1 MAITKIHPIKS
12 TLKKAIDYIADPAKT
27 DDKLLVS
34 SFGCAVE
41 TADLEFEKTRL
52 LAMQKGNNLAHHLIQ
67 AFEPGEVS
75 YAQAH
80 EIGRQLADEILGG
93 KYEYV
98 IATHINKEHCHNEN
112 NNVEF
117 VGGQAMLL
125 NIYNYF
131 RIEMNSGT
139 ILGYFLQALPI
150 ACIVGIAFFAIRF
163 AFLKKRKLQ
172 IKWKLEILQVIFACY
187 LAGLISLVVLP
198 ANFWLGFYDGIFFG
212 WWSEMGQ
219 VFQLGVVNLVPSVII
234 CLTGELSLGSWGKT
248 MLIGNIA
255 MFVPFGFFLPLIT
268 ELKSRKRIVLAAI
281 IVPICFEVA
290 QLFFGRSFDV
300 DDLICNFIGI
310 IIGAMV
316 AYLILKT
323 NSTDVPKGR

>member
-1 MAITKIHPIKS
+1 M
-12 TLKKAIDYIADPAKT
+12 
-27 DDKLLVS
+27 
-34 SFGCAVE
+34 VE
-41 TADLEFEKTRL
+41 LFTVF
-52 LAMQKGNNLAHHLIQ
+52 
-67 AFEPGEVS
+67 
-75 YAQAH
+75 
-80 EIGRQLADEILGG
+80 
-93 KYEYV
+93 KY
-98 IATHINKEHCHNEN
+98 NEN

-131 RIEMNSGT
+131 RMEMNSGT

-187 LAGLISLVVLP
+187 LTGLISLVVLP
-198 ANFWLGFYDGIFFG
+198 ANFWLEFYDGIFFG

-219 VFQLGVVNLVPSVII
+219 VFQLGGVNLVPSVII
-234 CLTGELSLGSWGKT
+234 CLTGELSLGSWVKT
-248 MLIGNIA
+248 MMIGNIA

-281 IVPICFEVA
+281 IVPI
-290 QLFFGRSFDV
+290 SN
-300 DDLICNFIGI
+300 I
-310 IIGAMV
+310 
-316 AYLILKT
+316 
-323 NSTDVPKGR
+323 

>member
-1 MAITKIHPIKS
+1 MVDTS
-12 TLKKAIDYIADPAKT
+12 LS
-27 DDKLLVS
+27 V
-34 SFGCAVE
+34 VE
-41 TADLEFEKTRL
+41 LF
-52 LAMQKGNNLAHHLIQ
+52 MV
-67 AFEPGEVS
+67 F
-75 YAQAH
+75 
-80 EIGRQLADEILGG
+80 
-93 KYEYV
+93 KY
-98 IATHINKEHCHNEN
+98 NEN

-255 MFVPFGFFLPLIT
+255 MFVPFGFF
-268 ELKSRKRIVLAAI
+268 
-281 IVPICFEVA
+281 F
-290 QLFFGRSFDV
+290 RS
-300 DDLICNFIGI
+300 LQN
-310 IIGAMV
+310 
-316 AYLILKT
+316 
-323 NSTDVPKGR
+323 

>member
-1 MAITKIHPIKS
+1 
-12 TLKKAIDYIADPAKT
+12 
-27 DDKLLVS
+27 
-34 SFGCAVE
+34 
-41 TADLEFEKTRL
+41 
-52 LAMQKGNNLAHHLIQ
+52 
-67 AFEPGEVS
+67 
-75 YAQAH
+75 
-80 EIGRQLADEILGG
+80 
-93 KYEYV
+93 
-98 IATHINKEHCHNEN
+98 
-112 NNVEF
+112 
-117 VGGQAMLL
+117 MLL

-198 ANFWLGFYDGIFFG
+198 ANFWLEFYDGIFFG

-219 VFQLGVVNLVPSVII
+219 VFQLGGVNLVPSVII
-234 CLTGELSLGSWGKT
+234 CLTGELSLGSWVKT

-316 AYLILKT
+316 AYCLH
-323 NSTDVPKGR
+323 PWP

>member
-1 MAITKIHPIKS
+1 M
-12 TLKKAIDYIADPAKT
+12 
-27 DDKLLVS
+27 V
-34 SFGCAVE
+34 F
-41 TADLEFEKTRL
+41 
-52 LAMQKGNNLAHHLIQ
+52 
-67 AFEPGEVS
+67 
-75 YAQAH
+75 
-80 EIGRQLADEILGG
+80 
-93 KYEYV
+93 KY
-98 IATHINKEHCHNEN
+98 NEN

-248 MLIGNIA
+248 ADWQYCDVCSIW
-255 MFVPFGFFLPLIT
+255 FF
-268 ELKSRKRIVLAAI
+268 SSAHYRIKEQKKDC
-281 IVPICFEVA
+281 PGC
-290 QLFFGRSFDV
+290 
-300 DDLICNFIGI
+300 
-310 IIGAMV
+310 
-316 AYLILKT
+316 YY
-323 NSTDVPKGR
+323 STDLF

>member
-1 MAITKIHPIKS
+1 
-12 TLKKAIDYIADPAKT
+12 
-27 DDKLLVS
+27 
-34 SFGCAVE
+34 
-41 TADLEFEKTRL
+41 
-52 LAMQKGNNLAHHLIQ
+52 
-67 AFEPGEVS
+67 
-75 YAQAH
+75 
-80 EIGRQLADEILGG
+80 
-93 KYEYV
+93 
-98 IATHINKEHCHNEN
+98 
-112 NNVEF
+112 
-117 VGGQAMLL
+117 MLL

-131 RIEMNSGT
+131 RREMNSGT

-187 LAGLISLVVLP
+187 LTGLISLVVLP

-219 VFQLGVVNLVPSVII
+219 VFQLGSVNLVPSVII

-290 QLFFGRSFDV
+290 QLFFGRSVDV

-323 NSTDVPKGR
+323 KSTDVPKGR

>member
-1 MAITKIHPIKS
+1 MADTS
-12 TLKKAIDYIADPAKT
+12 LS
-27 DDKLLVS
+27 V
-34 SFGCAVE
+34 VE
-41 TADLEFEKTRL
+41 LF
-52 LAMQKGNNLAHHLIQ
+52 MV
-67 AFEPGEVS
+67 F
-75 YAQAH
+75 
-80 EIGRQLADEILGG
+80 
-93 KYEYV
+93 KY
-98 IATHINKEHCHNEN
+98 NKN

-131 RIEMNSGT
+131 RMEMNSGT

-316 AYLILKT
+316 AYLILKIK
-323 NSTDVPKGR
+323 STDVPKGR